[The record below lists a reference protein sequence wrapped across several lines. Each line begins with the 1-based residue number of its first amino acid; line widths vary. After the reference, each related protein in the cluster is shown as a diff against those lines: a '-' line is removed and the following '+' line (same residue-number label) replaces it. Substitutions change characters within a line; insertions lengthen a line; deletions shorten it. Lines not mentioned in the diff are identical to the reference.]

1 MHVISKAALGLL
13 GLLGTSYPA
22 NAAVVINFTSADAIS
37 AENDF
42 QSELNG
48 LGLTRLATTG
58 ASLMLDA
65 TSVITF
71 DLLGSESGFDD
82 TFNAPGIS
90 FTEMTTLLNSF
101 ASPMGLGSGVFTAGD
116 LAGLLT
122 FTSSGGAN
130 ATVGDRGFGIFLG
143 PNALSGDASSVF
155 FFGYDDQITN
165 QDDDFDDFIVRATVT
180 PLAAV
185 PEPGTWA
192 MMLIGFG
199 SVGFALRGKRRP
211 TPQAA
216 RVRPA

>member
-1 MHVISKAALGLL
+1 MHILSKAALGLM

-22 NAAVVINFTSADAIS
+22 NAAVIINFGSADPIS
-37 AENDF
+37 VENDF
-42 QSELNG
+42 TSELNG
-48 LGLTRLATTG
+48 LGLTQLATTG

-65 TSVITF
+65 DSMISF

-90 FTEMTTLLNSF
+90 YTEMTTLLNSF
-101 ASPMGLGSGVFTAGD
+101 AFPIALGSGVFTAGD

-122 FTSSGGAN
+122 FTSSGGAD

-143 PNALSGDASSVF
+143 PNTVSGDAASVF
-155 FFGYDDQITN
+155 YFGYDDQISN

-185 PEPGTWA
+185 PEPGSWA
-192 MMLIGFG
+192 MMLLGFG
-199 SVGFALRGKRRP
+199 SLGIALRRKRRSAL
-211 TPQAA
+211 TQLA
-216 RVRPA
+216 

>member
-1 MHVISKAALGLL
+1 MHVLSKAALGFL
-13 GLLGTSYPA
+13 GLLGSSYPA
-22 NAAVVINFTSADAIS
+22 NAAVVVNFGSTNAIS
-37 AENDF
+37 ANNDF

-48 LGLTRLATTG
+48 LGLTQLATTG

-65 TSVITF
+65 DSMITF

-82 TFNAPGIS
+82 TFNAPSIS
-90 FTEMTTLLNSF
+90 YTEMTLLLNSF
-101 ASPMGLGSGVFTAGD
+101 ASPIGLGSGVFTAGD

-122 FTSSGGAN
+122 FTSSGGAT

-155 FFGYDDQITN
+155 YFGYDDQITN

-192 MMLIGFG
+192 MMLIGFAG
-199 SVGFALRGKRRP
+199 VGFALRRK
-211 TPQAA
+211 Q
-216 RVRPA
+216 RPAGTQLA